1 MALTGKILAY
11 LATDYAFIFL
21 ALLFRASW
29 LTVFV
34 LPMAVLIFASFKLPK
49 LQPLPIDVARRIRPK
64 RSMGDEDVEVTL
76 TVTNIS
82 PHPIE
87 ALQLEDKLP
96 YGVKLK
102 SGTNRLMLSLGPGE
116 AAEFKYTLSSPKRG
130 RHELGPTLFV
140 FKDNLRLR
148 SISGQ
153 LSNVDELLVLP
164 KIENLGTVDL
174 RGRRVGP
181 WPGLVPSRRM
191 GIGTEFFEL
200 APYIPGDDL
209 RRVNWKASARSRQ
222 LVTNEFEGEQVVDV
236 LVVLDCSEGVLSD
249 IFDYDLLEFQV
260 RFAAS
265 LCSQL
270 IMQGNR
276 VGLSIYGAV
285 RTWLDLAFGKRQLL
299 RILDSLAIVRPGA
312 ATLPIRYVVES
323 VVSAILPARSLV
335 LLISPMIGDD
345 VPEMIE
351 NIATKGYSTICFT
364 PSIGTA
370 PSDLSDSSRIA
381 RRIFAAERR
390 LRINNVKH
398 LTRVI
403 EISPTRAIKPSIRMR
418 NEWKAA

>member
-87 ALQLEDKLP
+87 ALQFDDNLP

-116 AAEFKYTLSSPKRG
+116 VAELKYTLSSPKRG

>member
-1 MALTGKILAY
+1 
-11 LATDYAFIFL
+11 
-21 ALLFRASW
+21 
-29 LTVFV
+29 
-34 LPMAVLIFASFKLPK
+34 
-49 LQPLPIDVARRIRPK
+49 
-64 RSMGDEDVEVTL
+64 MGDEDVEVTL
-76 TVTNIS
+76 AVTNIS
-82 PHPIE
+82 PHSIE

-96 YGVKLK
+96 YGVRLK

-116 AAEFKYTLSSPKRG
+116 VGEFKYTLSSPKRG

-174 RGRRVGP
+174 KGRRVGP

-260 RFAAS
+260 EFAAS

-312 ATLPIRYVVES
+312 ATLPIKYVVES

-351 NIATKGYSTICFT
+351 NIAVKGYSTICFT
-364 PSIGTA
+364 PSIGTI
-370 PSDLSDSSRIA
+370 PNDLNDSSRIA
-381 RRIFAAERR
+381 RRIFAAERK
-390 LRINNVKH
+390 LRISYVKH
-398 LTRVI
+398 FTRMI
-403 EISPTRAIKPSIRMR
+403 EISPTRAIKPSIRVR
-418 NEWKAA
+418 NEWKTA